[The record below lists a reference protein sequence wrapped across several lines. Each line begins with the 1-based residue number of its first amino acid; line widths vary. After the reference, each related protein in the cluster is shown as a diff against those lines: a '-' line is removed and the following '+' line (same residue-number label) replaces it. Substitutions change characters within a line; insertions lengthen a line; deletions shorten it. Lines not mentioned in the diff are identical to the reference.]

1 MPCFAESNIGHR
13 DEDPNARN
21 GMMTKVWG
29 PAGWLF
35 LHCVTFGYP
44 IDPDQYDQENGLPPG
59 HTRRHYA
66 HFFNEVGR
74 VLPCRYCRDSYLEYI
89 RDLPVERH
97 LYNRDS
103 LVKWLF
109 LIHNKVND
117 KLGVK
122 YCDAELTKVKQRFET
137 YRAKCKALSKDEKKK
152 NEEKGCLTP
161 ADGTPKKCLI
171 EVIKTSQGDVTRR
184 GNAFPNI
191 GNSHKKNC
199 ALLVLLF
206 ILIVASFGI
215 GYHLGKTIHS

>member
-1 MPCFAESNIGHR
+1 MPCLAESNIVHR

-103 LVKWLF
+103 LVKWLSVYKE
-109 LIHNKVND
+109 LIDMGVAKNRLTFKGHGNKLPIYKNPISNEQSSANRRVEITI
-117 KLGVK
+117 K
-122 YCDAELTKVKQRFET
+122 EL
-137 YRAKCKALSKDEKKK
+137 
-152 NEEKGCLTP
+152 N
-161 ADGTPKKCLI
+161 
-171 EVIKTSQGDVTRR
+171 
-184 GNAFPNI
+184 
-191 GNSHKKNC
+191 
-199 ALLVLLF
+199 
-206 ILIVASFGI
+206 
-215 GYHLGKTIHS
+215 